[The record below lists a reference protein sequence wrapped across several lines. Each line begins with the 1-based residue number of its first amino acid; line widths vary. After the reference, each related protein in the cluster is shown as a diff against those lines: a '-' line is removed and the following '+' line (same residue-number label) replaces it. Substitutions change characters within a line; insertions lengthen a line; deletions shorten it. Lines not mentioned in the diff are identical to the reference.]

1 MMKFLDLLN
10 REDMRNTVLMLENHD
25 LQETRITQY
34 RTIHNLSAAL
44 FEFMNN
50 LNESQTDQ
58 NSSCQNEISIYDE
71 ANMLINIFSSMNQI
85 VTQNKELKGKYK
97 WSFYFFDYN

>member
-58 NSSCQNEISIYDE
+58 NSCFQKAHKVFKLMKLYQEK
-71 ANMLINIFSSMNQI
+71 LI
-85 VTQNKELKGKYK
+85 
-97 WSFYFFDYN
+97 

>member
-1 MMKFLDLLN
+1 M
-10 REDMRNTVLMLENHD
+10 
-25 LQETRITQY
+25 
-34 RTIHNLSAAL
+34 SAAL

-58 NSSCQNEISIYDE
+58 SDSIACHNEISIYDE
-71 ANMLINIFSSMNQI
+71 ANMLVNIFSSMNNI

-97 WSFYFFDYN
+97 